1 MAQKSNKAQ
10 HRTATA
16 RPDHFFR
23 RARSV
28 LTFRA
33 ARVLKRSAENCSHS
47 SLDYEIE
54 SRSDFALRLSLSW
67 SASHGFLGWRIRNL
81 WWFRCS

>member
-33 ARVLKRSAENCSHS
+33 ARVLKRSAKSETIHTLSDFGLYRQPAGNSGF
-47 SLDYEIE
+47 EIE
-54 SRSDFALRLSLSW
+54 RKRLARS
-67 SASHGFLGWRIRNL
+67 
-81 WWFRCS
+81 